1 MLSPKVATA
10 NAITSFTDII
20 ALTSTAL
27 VYFGLTELIANLLRE
42 VNKLPNAGP
51 LLDTTSTVM
60 FRELDRDIEAATKHL
75 RESIGMDDKVVEAYV
90 SRQMERIEA
99 GLSWDDEAG

>member
-1 MLSPKVATA
+1 
-10 NAITSFTDII
+10 
-20 ALTSTAL
+20 
-27 VYFGLTELIANLLRE
+27 
-42 VNKLPNAGP
+42 
-51 LLDTTSTVM
+51 M